1 MATQPTSASNSAS
14 TPTSVPTSPSAS
26 PRATAVTRGHRLTGV
41 LALAAALST
50 ILLAGLAITALAT
63 AELRVRSAVAT
74 QQALDG
80 AVAEAAACASLFAS
94 RTGAWKSYLLAEIRS
109 DEDTA
114 TRSKDVLATTSG
126 DLNDRLAA
134 LAEFGRRAELP
145 TEGAERAAQSATQ
158 ATLLLVEAIAD
169 TRGANDEAHAAADQ
183 RTMSAIDQ
191 VQYELSA
198 VHADWSRRATEIRLE
213 ETAKA
218 SDSARRMKAWI
229 EILSL
234 LAVTLV
240 FIIGAVAVR
249 KDASRGGV

>member
-1 MATQPTSASNSAS
+1 MATQPTSASNFASMSAS
-14 TPTSVPTSPSAS
+14 APASPYAS
-26 PRATAVTRGHRLTGV
+26 PRATAATRGPRLTGV

-94 RTGAWKSYLLAEIRS
+94 RTAAWRSYLLAEIRS

-114 TRSKDVLATTSG
+114 TRSKDVLATTSSE
-126 DLNDRLAA
+126 LNDRLVA

-145 TEGAERAAQSATQ
+145 TEGATRAAQSAAQ
-158 ATLLLVEAIAD
+158 ATSLLVEAIAD
-169 TRGANDEAHAAADQ
+169 TRGADDAAHAGADQ
-183 RTMSAIDQ
+183 RTTSAIDQ

-198 VHADWSRRATEIRLE
+198 VHADWSRHATKIRLE
-213 ETAKA
+213 ATAKT